1 MTSAK
6 EVIPIAWNRSR
17 TLSVTISRRWSSSCW
32 QSQQTLGRS
41 DIWDYKYPNRSNSP
55 SSILERDWISLT
67 GLSQKQEKIY
77 LSSPPQNYG
86 TYSHNFVAIKRLALP
101 SWFMIPL
108 VSGSYSRQLPKNSRL
123 VSNTRSM
130 LHTSVFHIR
139 SIRVQYI
146 VIPF

>member
-1 MTSAK
+1 MTRLFLRAKSRARSARILASSRWSRASSLSNATWQNQPTVVSMTSAK

-67 GLSQKQEKIY
+67 GLSQKQEKSIF
-77 LSSPPQNYG
+77 PP
-86 TYSHNFVAIKRLALP
+86 P
-101 SWFMIPL
+101 
-108 VSGSYSRQLPKNSRL
+108 PKIMERI
-123 VSNTRSM
+123 
-130 LHTSVFHIR
+130 HI
-139 SIRVQYI
+139 ILW
-146 VIPF
+146 P